1 MDGSA
6 VIRYLSQWSDR
17 RLWYAFIGLT
27 AFCVLGG
34 TWWETPVLMFLPA
47 ILLGAA
53 WMLTDLRQ
61 VFFLLL
67 FFIPL
72 SIEMNFSSGLG
83 TDLPTEPL
91 IILMTGAFVL
101 LVLHQPKQVGL
112 THVFDL
118 LLLIHLAWIACSA
131 LFAEIPL
138 VAVKFTLAKTWY
150 ILTFYGM
157 GRMILSS
164 PKSWR
169 IAIWCLL
176 IPLAITHIIILIRF
190 SAYGFSFREVNT
202 VVGPFNRNHVT
213 FAALAV
219 VFLPFGWHLFRA
231 YRSHTVIR
239 WFILILLAIILVGVQ
254 VSYTRA
260 AYIALLGGIGSVFL
274 IRYRLMVPTLVAA
287 CIGVVVFGASLVK
300 DNRFLEF
307 APDYNKTISH
317 VDFDDLLTATVKLE
331 DISTMERVY
340 RWVAGSYMIGE
351 RPWTGF
357 GPNNFY
363 PNYQART
370 VRSFTTYVSDNPE
383 RSGIHNYYLMT
394 AVEQGIPGLL
404 VYLLLIFGVLIMGQ
418 RIYHRTADDQ
428 RKRMVLTA
436 LASLV
441 VIHVMQTMN
450 DLLETDKVGPFFFM
464 SIAILANID
473 RLNQQDLTA
482 EASPKDPVS
491 SRTDE
496 N

>member
-1 MDGSA
+1 MDGSS
-6 VIRYLSQWSDR
+6 VISNLSQWSDR
-17 RLWYAFIGLT
+17 RQWYAFIGLT
-27 AFCVLGG
+27 AFCVLAG
-34 TWWETPVLMFLPA
+34 TWLESPLLMFVPG
-47 ILLGAA
+47 IILGAA

-61 VFFLLL
+61 VFYLLL
-67 FFIPL
+67 FFVPL
-72 SIEMNFSSGLG
+72 SIEMNFSNGLG
-83 TDLPTEPL
+83 SDLPTEPL
-91 IILMTGAFVL
+91 IIFMTGAFLL
-101 LVLHQPKQVGL
+101 LVLHRPQRVGL

-118 LLLIHLAWIACSA
+118 LLFIHLTWIACSA
-131 LFAEIPL
+131 MFAEIPL
-138 VAVKFTLAKTWY
+138 VAVKFTLAKSWY

-157 GRMILSS
+157 GRLFLTS

-169 IAIWCLL
+169 TAIWCLL

-190 SAYGFSFREVNT
+190 SAYGFSFRDVNA

-231 YRSHTVIR
+231 YRNHKFIR
-239 WFILILLAIILVGVQ
+239 VFILILLAIILVGVQ

-260 AYIALLGGIGSVFL
+260 AYIALLAGIGSVFL
-274 IRYRLMVPTLVAA
+274 IRYRLIIPTLAIA
-287 CIGVVVFGASLVK
+287 TIGIFAFGVSLVNN
-300 DNRFLEF
+300 NRFLEF

-317 VDFDDLLTATVKLE
+317 FDFDDLLNATIKLE

-340 RWVAGSYMIGE
+340 RWVAGSYMISE

-363 PNYQART
+363 PNYKERT

-404 VYLLLIFGVLIMGQ
+404 FYLMLIFGVLIVGE
-418 RIYHRTADDQ
+418 RIYHRTTDDV
-428 RKRMVLTA
+428 RKRMALTA

-473 RLNQQDLTA
+473 QLNQEDTSID
-482 EASPKDPVS
+482 ESSTDPVS
-491 SRTDE
+491 DREYES
-496 N
+496 

>member
-1 MDGSA
+1 MNGRFA
-6 VIRYLSQWSDR
+6 IQNLSQWSDKR
-17 RLWYAFIGLT
+17 QWYAFIGFT
-27 AFCVLGG
+27 ACCVLSGI
-34 TWWETPVLMFLPA
+34 WWETTFLFMLPG
-47 ILLGAA
+47 ILLGTA
-53 WMLTDLRQ
+53 WLLADLRQ
-61 VFFLLL
+61 VFYLLL

-72 SIEMNFSSGLG
+72 SIEVNFSDSLG
-83 TDLPTEPL
+83 SDLPTEPL
-91 IILMTGAFVL
+91 IIFMTVAFL
-101 LVLHQPKQVGL
+101 LLALHRPHRVGL

-118 LLLIHLAWIACSA
+118 LLFIHLTWIACST

-138 VAVKFTLAKTWY
+138 IALKFTIAKTWY

-157 GRMILSS
+157 GRIFLSS

-176 IPLAITHIIILIRF
+176 IPLAITHIIILFKF
-190 SAYGFSFREVNT
+190 SAYGFSFKDVNA

-219 VFLPFGWHLFRA
+219 VFLPFGWHLFRL
-231 YRSHTVIR
+231 YRNHKLIHY
-239 WFILILLAIILVGVQ
+239 FIFFLLVIILMGVQ

-260 AYIALLGGIGSVFL
+260 AYIALIAGIGSVFL
-274 IRYRLMVPTLVAA
+274 IRYRLIIPTLAIA
-287 CIGVVVFGASLVK
+287 TIGIIIFGASLVK
-300 DNRFLEF
+300 NNRFLEF

-317 VDFDDLLTATVKLE
+317 FDFDDLLTATIKFQ

-363 PNYQART
+363 PNYKERT

-394 AVEQGIPGLL
+394 AVEQGIPGLIF
-404 VYLLLIFGVLIMGQ
+404 YLILIFGVLIVGE
-418 RIYHRTADDQ
+418 RIYHRTTDVH
-428 RKRMVLTA
+428 RKGMVSTV

-473 RLNQQDLTA
+473 RLNQEDALAT
-482 EASPKDPVS
+482 DPVLPQS
-491 SRTDE
+491 DE

>member
-1 MDGSA
+1 MGMT
-6 VIRYLSQWSDR
+6 VLCI
-17 RLWYAFIGLT
+17 LT
-27 AFCVLGG
+27 G
-34 TWWETPVLMFLPA
+34 TWLENPA
-47 ILLGAA
+47 IMLLPGILLAAA
-53 WMLTDLRQ
+53 WLLADLRQ
-61 VFFLLL
+61 VFYLLL

-72 SIEMNFSSGLG
+72 SIEMNFSNGLG

-91 IILMTGAFVL
+91 IVLMTGAFVL
-101 LVLHQPKQVGL
+101 LALYQPQKVGF
-112 THVFDL
+112 THIFDL

-131 LFAEIPL
+131 IFAEIPL
-138 VAVKFTLAKTWY
+138 IAVKFLLAKTWY
-150 ILTFYGM
+150 ILTFYGL
-157 GRMILSS
+157 GRLFLTS
-164 PKSWR
+164 PRSWR

-176 IPLAITHIIILIRF
+176 IPLALTHIIILIRF
-190 SAYGFSFREVNT
+190 SSYGFSFKDVNS

-219 VFLPFGWHLFRA
+219 VFLPYGWNLFRA
-231 YRSHTVIR
+231 YRKTRVLQWVI
-239 WFILILLAIILVGVQ
+239 LAMLLVILVGVQ

-260 AYIALLGGIGSVFL
+260 AYLALVGGIGSVVL
-274 IRYRLMVPTLVAA
+274 IRYRLMIPTLSVAVIA
-287 CIGVVVFGASLVK
+287 VLLFGYSLVQN
-300 DNRFLEF
+300 NRFLEF

-317 VDFDDLLTATVKLE
+317 FEFEDLLTATIKLQ

-363 PNYQART
+363 SNYEIRT
-370 VRSFTTYVSDNPE
+370 VRSFQTYVSDNPE
-383 RSGIHNYYLMT
+383 KSGIHNYYLMT

-404 VYLLLIFGVLIMGQ
+404 IYLILIFTVLIMGE
-418 RIYHRTADDQ
+418 RIYHRTSDDQ
-428 RKRMVLTA
+428 RKRMVLTV

-450 DLLETDKVGPFFFM
+450 DLLETDKVGPFFFL

-473 RLNQQDLTA
+473 RINQAQKPVEGTQT
-482 EASPKDPVS
+482 DPAPT
-491 SRTDE
+491 RIAG

>member
-1 MDGSA
+1 MDGRT
-6 VIRYLSQWSDR
+6 VIGKMPFWSDS
-17 RLWYAFIGLT
+17 RLWNAFMALT
-27 AFCVLGG
+27 IFCILVGSWL
-34 TWWETPVLMFLPA
+34 EDPFLMLVPG

-53 WMLTDLRQ
+53 WFLADLRQ
-61 VFFLLL
+61 VFYLLL

-72 SIEMNFSSGLG
+72 SIEMNFSNGLG

-101 LVLHQPKQVGL
+101 LALHQPNKIRF
-112 THVFDL
+112 THIFDL

-131 LFAEIPL
+131 IFAEIPL
-138 VAVKFTLAKTWY
+138 IALKFLLAKTWY

-157 GRMILSS
+157 GRLFLTS

-176 IPLAITHIIILIRF
+176 IPLAVTHIIILVRF
-190 SAYGFSFREVNT
+190 SAYGFSFKDVNS

-219 VFLPFGWHLFRA
+219 VFLPFGWNLFRS
-231 YRSHTVIR
+231 YRHTKILQWVI
-239 WFILILLAIILVGVQ
+239 LALLLIILVGVQ

-260 AYIALLGGIGSVFL
+260 AYLALLGGIGSVFL
-274 IRYRLMVPTLVAA
+274 IRYRLIIPTLVIA
-287 CIGVVVFGASLVK
+287 VVAIVLFGYSLVQK
-300 DNRFLEF
+300 NRFLEF

-317 VDFDDLLTATVKLE
+317 FEFEDLLTATVKLQ

-363 PNYQART
+363 QNYEVRT
-370 VRSFTTYVSDNPE
+370 VRSFQTYVSDNPE
-383 RSGIHNYYLMT
+383 KSGIHNYYLMT
-394 AVEQGIPGLL
+394 AVEQGIPGLII
-404 VYLLLIFGVLIMGQ
+404 YLILIFTVLILGE
-418 RIYHRTADDQ
+418 RIYHRTNDDQ
-428 RKRMVLTA
+428 GKRMVLTV

-473 RLNQQDLTA
+473 RISQKET
-482 EASPKDPVS
+482 STGRTPTDPVS
-491 SRTDE
+491 TQSGE
-496 N
+496 S